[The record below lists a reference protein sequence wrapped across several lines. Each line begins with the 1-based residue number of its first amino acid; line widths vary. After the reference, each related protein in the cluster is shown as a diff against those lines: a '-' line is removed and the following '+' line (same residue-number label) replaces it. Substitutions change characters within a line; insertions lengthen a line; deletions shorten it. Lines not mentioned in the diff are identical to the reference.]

1 MKKKKMKTIGLFVVV
16 LMIAMVSATSAA
28 SVDIVHKDTTTW
40 NEIDSAG
47 LLEYTMPCTGE
58 VMTYNFT
65 IVEPSNMSANTSY
78 SLVFYSRTNVGT
90 WNPDTVWNNQ
100 NTSLIISGI
109 TDGSG
114 DLVLTGTFDFSLHG
128 QGLENINDSK
138 DYNGLV
144 RGAKVWLVPS
154 ADYNSTQ
161 SKITSWNPTNFL
173 FETELVSCTDNGTQT
188 VEVVVSC
195 PVSFGVSPT
204 NYDYGTVYPGVCS
217 AMNPDSGQKVILNN
231 TGCPDLQIE
240 TYTTGIFENIDYDV
254 DGDGSLT
261 WIDANDLSVNVGS
274 GSTKSLNTRICIP
287 SGAVPDSYTG
297 TVTFEYIAV
306 SP

>member
-1 MKKKKMKTIGLFVVV
+1 MKKIGLFVIAI
-16 LMIAMVSATSAA
+16 MIAMVSVTSAV

-40 NEIDSAG
+40 NEIDNAG

-58 VMTYNFT
+58 VMNYTFI

-78 SLVFYSRTNVGT
+78 SLVFYSPTDAGT

-100 NTSLIISGI
+100 NTSLIDSGI

-128 QGLENINDSK
+128 QGLENINDGN
-138 DYNGLV
+138 DYKGLV
-144 RGAKVWLVPS
+144 NGAKVWLVPS
-154 ADYNSTQ
+154 ADYSSAQ

-195 PVSFGVSPT
+195 PVSFDITPT
-204 NYDYGTVYPGVCS
+204 SYDYGTLYPGACS
-217 AMNPDSGQKVILNN
+217 GTDPDGQVTLNN
-231 TGCPDLQIE
+231 SGCPDLQVE
-240 TYTTGIFENIDYDV
+240 TYTTGVFEGIDYSV
-254 DGDGSLT
+254 GSG
-261 WIDANDLSVNVGS
+261 WKDANDFSVIVDGS
-274 GSTKSLNTRICIP
+274 SVKLISTRICIP
-287 SGAVPDSYTG
+287 SGTVPDSYSG

-306 SP
+306 SPQI

>member
-1 MKKKKMKTIGLFVVV
+1 MKTIGLFVIA
-16 LMIAMVSATSAA
+16 LMIAMVSVTSAA
-28 SVDIVHKDTTTW
+28 SVDFVHKDTTTW

-58 VMTYNFT
+58 VMNYTFT
-65 IVEPSNMSANTSY
+65 IVEPSNMSANTNY

-90 WNPDTVWNNQ
+90 WNPDTVWGNQ
-100 NTSLIISGI
+100 STSLINNGT

-114 DLVLTGTFDFSLHG
+114 NLMLTGTFDFSSYG
-128 QGLENINDSK
+128 QGLENINDGN

-144 RGAKVWLVPS
+144 KGAKVWLVPS
-154 ADYNSTQ
+154 VDYNSTQ
-161 SKITSWNPTNFL
+161 SIVTNWNPTNFL
-173 FETELVSCTDNGTQT
+173 FETDLVSCTDNITQT
-188 VEVVVSC
+188 VSVNVSC

-204 NYDYGTVYPGVCS
+204 NYDYGTIYPGACS
-217 AMNPDSGQKVILNN
+217 VKNPDSGQKVILNN

-261 WIDANDLSVNVGS
+261 WIDANDLSINVDS
-274 GSTKSLNTRICIP
+274 GSTKSLNTQICIP